1 MAATRQEL
9 EAIAAKHDALEVTTD
24 IDVVVEDSIFI
35 EMKDVGPGEASPGI
49 RAALMMASMG
59 FLIEL
64 RVSNVG
70 VYEMMQAAFSDLTNL
85 KVTLRGA

>member
-1 MAATRQEL
+1 MAATYQEL
-9 EAIAAKHDALEVTTD
+9 GAIAAKHNAFDVSTD
-24 IDVVVEDSIFI
+24 IDIVVEDFALI
-35 EMKDVGPGEASPGI
+35 EMKDVGPKEALPGL
-49 RAALMMASMG
+49 RVALTMAGMG

-70 VYEMMQAAFSDLTNL
+70 VYEMMQAAYSDITNL